1 MFVGCRFNHVNACV
15 VHLKV
20 PHSTCFV
27 KFVFSVALKV
37 ILRILSSVARMSTN
51 TVAAI
56 ALQVCECIQQLKAC
70 CPKKINRHKTIS
82 RKK

>member
-1 MFVGCRFNHVNACV
+1 MLKFGLNLCSSSADVCRFNHVNACV

-37 ILRILSSVARMSTN
+37 ILRMLSSCSEDVD
-51 TVAAI
+51 
-56 ALQVCECIQQLKAC
+56 
-70 CPKKINRHKTIS
+70 
-82 RKK
+82 